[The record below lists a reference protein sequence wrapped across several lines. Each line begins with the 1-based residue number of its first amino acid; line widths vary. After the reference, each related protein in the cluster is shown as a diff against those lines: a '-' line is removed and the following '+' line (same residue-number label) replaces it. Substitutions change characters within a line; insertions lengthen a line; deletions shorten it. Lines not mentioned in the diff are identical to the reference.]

1 MSIDAKSGI
10 EPVDGMPRRR
20 KRTVSIRRF
29 RVNSDGTKTL
39 VCIIKPERGG
49 SAQRQPSNLLIN
61 TDIRKDFTT
70 PVSLNNSALKDLS
83 SKLLADHVDMP
94 TFSPVIDLKS
104 LTMNAGFLSRLESGQ
119 TR

>member
-1 MSIDAKSGI
+1 LQNAKVKLEDLEHWKKRARRAERAQSRNESHAQTMSVDAKSGI

-49 SAQRQPSNLLIN
+49 SA
-61 TDIRKDFTT
+61 
-70 PVSLNNSALKDLS
+70 
-83 SKLLADHVDMP
+83 
-94 TFSPVIDLKS
+94 
-104 LTMNAGFLSRLESGQ
+104 
-119 TR
+119 